1 MENSMSLVETTQ
13 ISMSE
18 KTIDFGIGQP
28 DPTLLPMEVIRHA
41 TLHRLESK
49 DSHFMLA
56 YGIEQGS
63 GAFRTNLAEFLSQQ
77 YRSPVQPDSLFVTNG
92 SSQGIDLICS
102 LFSRAGDTI
111 FVEDPTYSLALNI
124 FADHQLN
131 VVGVPIDEEGM
142 VIEALEEQLTQSQ
155 PIFIYTIPTFHNPTG
170 VTLSTARRKKLVEL
184 SQEHE
189 FLIVADEVYHPL
201 SFGAYPPAPLG
212 SHVASDTVLSL
223 GTFSKI
229 LAPGLRLGWIQ
240 TGPTLLTRLTQ
251 GGLLNSGGGLN
262 PFTSAIVASALEL
275 GLQDKYLEY
284 LKKTYQQRS
293 IALSNALSQHMPS
306 CVSFDEPKGGFFI
319 WLRFPDEIDTQQL
332 LKNALEEDVEFS
344 LGSDFSCDQASRN
357 YARLSFSFYNEEKLT
372 IGVQRLA
379 VAVKSLL

>member
-1 MENSMSLVETTQ
+1 MSVVETTQ
-13 ISMSE
+13 ICISE
-18 KTIDFGIGQP
+18 KIIDFGIGQP
-28 DPTLLPMEVIRHA
+28 DPTLLPIEAIHHA

-49 DSHFMLA
+49 NSHSMLA

-63 GAFRTNLAEFLSQQ
+63 GDFRTNLAKFLSQQ
-77 YRSPVQPDSLFVTNG
+77 YRSPVQSDSLFVTNG
-92 SSQGIDLICS
+92 NSQGIDLICS

-111 FVEDPTYSLALNI
+111 FVEDPTYNLALNI

-131 VVGVPIDEEGM
+131 VVGVPIDKEGM
-142 VIEALEEQLTQSQ
+142 VIEALEEKLTQYQ
-155 PIFIYTIPTFHNPTG
+155 PTFLYTIPTFHNPTG
-170 VTLSTARRKKLVEL
+170 VTLPTARRQKLVEL
-184 SQEHE
+184 SQKHK

-201 SFGAYPPAPLG
+201 SFGPYPPVPLG
-212 SHVASDTVLSL
+212 SYVASNTVLSL

-240 TGPTLLTRLTQ
+240 TGPTLLARLIQ
-251 GGLLNSGGGLN
+251 GGLLYSGGGLN

-275 GLQDKYLEY
+275 GLQDKHLEY

-293 IALSNALSQHMPS
+293 IALSAALTQHMPN

-332 LKNALEEDVEFS
+332 LKNALEEDVEFA

-379 VAVKSLL
+379 VAVRSLL

>member
-63 GAFRTNLAEFLSQQ
+63 GAFRTNLAKFLSQQ

-293 IALSNALSQHMPS
+293 IALSAALTQHMPN